1 MVPNPP
7 LAIIGVKLA
16 LSIYCCRVLP
26 LKLFVMFNRPALIV
40 MLKLAETVCDAASV
54 TETVKFPLDGD
65 PVGVPVIIPVVVLND
80 NPAGSV
86 GLTEYTNGA
95 SPPVTGTGV
104 VAVMFEFNVP
114 VTPVVVPTT
123 RTGGLLI
130 VIPNVSVLV

>member
-1 MVPNPP
+1 MVPYPP
-7 LAIIGVKLA
+7 LAEIGVKLA

-26 LKLFVMFNRPALIV
+26 LKLFVMFNGPALIV
-40 MLKLAETVCDAASV
+40 MLKLAETVCDAESV
-54 TETVKFPLDGD
+54 TETVKFPLDGA

-95 SPPVTGTGV
+95 RPPVIETGV

-123 RTGGLLI
+123 RAGGLLI
-130 VIPNVSVLV
+130 VILNVSVLV